1 MLRPHHFAAIACL
14 QGALLL
20 GNVPAWGQQTPA
32 GEGVESVALP
42 EAISPSLDGIVDLAT
57 TDMPLGVGY
66 LAPKRSVDLQASW
79 LSAVEL
85 PLYTEPGGNHW
96 GWIWQGWL
104 IPNGQQAFAIGR
116 DASFTMVSVESERL
130 AFPIL
135 QVRDD
140 GWMQMQYTDGGSAWV
155 HRDQFDDRGLE
166 LAFYSWQEGLEDA
179 ENLALRDASDAQ
191 VLRSQPER
199 GRNVLS
205 LVSSNS
211 LIEPLEVQDNWIRV
225 RVTRPT
231 NGCEPLAGASEEEGW
246 LQWKDKDGEV
256 LMLPSREN
264 CAG

>member
-1 MLRPHHFAAIACL
+1 MLRLHHFAAIACL

-20 GNVPAWGQQTPA
+20 GNVPVLAQTSDDVSEA
-32 GEGVESVALP
+32 VALP
-42 EAISPSLDGIVDLAT
+42 EAIAPDLQGIADLAD

-66 LAPKRSVDLQASW
+66 LSPRRRSGDQASW

-85 PLYTEPGGNHW
+85 PLYSQPGGDHW

-116 DASFTMVSVESERL
+116 DARFTMVSVDSRLL
-130 AFPIL
+130 AFPVI
-135 QVRDD
+135 QARED
-140 GWMQMQYTDGGSAWV
+140 GWLQMQYTDSGSAWI
-155 HRDQFDDRGLE
+155 HRDQLDDRGLE
-166 LAFYSWQEGLEDA
+166 LSFYAWGDQLA
-179 ENLALRDASDAQ
+179 EADTLYLRNENNAQ

-211 LIEPLEVQDNWIRV
+211 LIEPLEVQDDWIRV
-225 RVTRPT
+225 RVTRPA
-231 NGCEPLAGASEEEGW
+231 NSCEPIAGASEEEGW
-246 LQWKDKDGEV
+246 LQWKDRDGEV
-256 LMLPSREN
+256 LMLPSRDE